1 MRISDW
7 SSDVCS
13 SDLVGA
19 GGIASVATRQNGA
32 IKGDLFID
40 CTGHASLLIGGH
52 LGVEWVDRGDTLFND
67 RALAAQVPVVPGSP
81 IASQTVSTAHEA
93 GWIWDIGLP
102 DRRGIGCVYASRF
115 MEDEPAEAVLRAYI
129 ARVLPG
135 APEVPAR
142 RLSFPTGHRE
152 IGRAHVCTPVN
163 NAHLVCR
170 PLLEKKNKKNSKK
183 LKKNKT

>member
-13 SDLVGA
+13 SDL
-19 GGIASVATRQNGA
+19 
-32 IKGDLFID
+32 
-40 CTGHASLLIGGH
+40 
-52 LGVEWVDRGDTLFND
+52 
-67 RALAAQVPVVPGSP
+67 
-81 IASQTVSTAHEA
+81 STAHEA

-115 MEDEPAEAVLRAYI
+115 MDDDAAEAVLRAYI

-142 RLSFPTGHRE
+142 RLSFPTGHRARFWAGNCIAVGLSAGFIE
-152 IGRAHVCTPVN
+152 PLEASAIVMIDLSLGARSSTFPPNRPALPTPAHRFHP
-163 NAHLVCR
+163 
-170 PLLEKKNKKNSKK
+170 P
-183 LKKNKT
+183 